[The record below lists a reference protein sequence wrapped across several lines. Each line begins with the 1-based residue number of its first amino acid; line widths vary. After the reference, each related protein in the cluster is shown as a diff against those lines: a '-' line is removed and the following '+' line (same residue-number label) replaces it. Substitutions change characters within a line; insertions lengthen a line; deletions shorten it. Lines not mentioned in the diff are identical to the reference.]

1 MEYLCFVYGGKTM
14 DSLVNIWKKVLEI
27 IKPEFAQMM
36 VSYDTWIETII
47 PTDIDDNKITLSVP
61 YEYNREI
68 ITSRYTALIKNALKF
83 ITGKDLDLNIILHG
97 ENVKKENNAS
107 SNLNPNYVFENFV
120 IGKSNQLAHATAL
133 AIAEGRGESYNPFF
147 MYGGVGLGK
156 THLMHAIGNFVL
168 KKDPTKK
175 VIYVSSEQ
183 FTNDYINAIR
193 NDKNQEFREKYRT
206 IDFLLVDD
214 IQFICDKEATQ
225 EEFFHTFNE
234 LYQNS
239 KHIIISSDRKP
250 KELPTFM
257 ERLVTRFEQGPVVDI
272 NPPDYETRVAILKKK
287 AYQLNIEIPDEVYEF
302 IASKI
307 KSNIRELEGAVKKI
321 LLHHML
327 IKKEINIELA
337 KEALKDIIN
346 EKKKKITPALVIDT
360 VEKFFNLKE
369 NDLKSKSRSQNIAFP
384 RQIAMYILKEYTD
397 LSLKQIGS
405 YFGGL
410 DHTTVLHGI
419 NKIKNNI
426 ENDVTVQNVINDILK
441 DIKE

>member
-1 MEYLCFVYGGKTM
+1 M
-14 DSLVNIWKKVLEI
+14 DSLVEIWKQVLEI

-47 PTDIDDNKITLSVP
+47 PTEIDDNKIIISVP
-61 YEYNREI
+61 YEYNRDI
-68 ITSRYTALIKNALKF
+68 ISSRYTSLIKNALKF
-83 ITGKDLDLNIILHG
+83 VTGKDLNIEIILHG
-97 ENVKKENNAS
+97 ETKKTEVATPAT
-107 SNLNPNYVFENFV
+107 NLNPSYLFENFV

-133 AIAEGRGESYNPFF
+133 AIAEGRGETYNPYF

-156 THLMHAIGNFVL
+156 THLMHAIGNYVL
-168 KKDPTKK
+168 KKDPSKK
-175 VIYVSSEQ
+175 IIYVSSEQ

-193 NDKNQEFREKYRT
+193 NDKNQEFRDKYRT
-206 IDFLLVDD
+206 VDYLLVDD
-214 IQFICDKEATQ
+214 IQFIWDKEATQ

-234 LYQNS
+234 LYQNN

-257 ERLVTRFEQGPVVDI
+257 ERLITRFEQGPVVDI

-287 AYQLNIEIPDEVYEF
+287 AYQLKIEIPDEVYEF

-307 KSNIRELEGAVKKI
+307 KSNIRELEGAIKKI

-327 IKKEINIELA
+327 IKKEINIDLA

-346 EKKKKITPALVIDT
+346 EKKKKITPAFVTET

-405 YFGGL
+405 FFGGL

-419 NKIKNNI
+419 NKIKANK
-426 ENDVTVQNVINDILK
+426 ENDPTVENIINDILK

>member
-1 MEYLCFVYGGKTM
+1 ME
-14 DSLVNIWKKVLEI
+14 SLVNIWKKVLEI

-384 RQIAMYILKEYTD
+384 RQIAMYILKEYTE

-419 NKIKNNI
+419 NKIKNNL

>member
-1 MEYLCFVYGGKTM
+1 M
-14 DSLVNIWKKVLEI
+14 DSLVEIWKKVLEI

-47 PTDIDDNKITLSVP
+47 PVEIEDDKITLSVP
-61 YEYNREI
+61 YEYNRDI
-68 ITSRYTALIKNALKF
+68 ISSRYTGLIKNALKF
-83 ITGKDLDLNIILHG
+83 ITNKELELNIILHG
-97 ENVKKENNAS
+97 EGVKKETPAAVT
-107 SNLNPNYVFENFV
+107 NLNPTYLFENFV

-133 AIAEGRGESYNPFF
+133 AIAEGRGETYNPFF

-156 THLMHAIGNFVL
+156 THLMHAIGNYVL
-168 KKDPTKK
+168 KKDSSKK
-175 VIYVSSEQ
+175 VLYVSSEQ

-193 NDKNQEFREKYRT
+193 NDKNEEFRKKYRT
-206 IDFLLVDD
+206 VDYLLVDD
-214 IQFICDKEATQ
+214 IQFIWDKEATQ

-234 LYQNS
+234 LYQNN

-287 AYQLNIEIPDEVYEF
+287 AYQLKIEIPNEVYEF

-307 KSNIRELEGAVKKI
+307 KSNIRELEGAIKKI

-337 KEALKDIIN
+337 EEALKDIIN
-346 EKKKKITPALVIDT
+346 EKKKKITPNLVIST

-397 LSLKQIGS
+397 LSLKQIGTA
-405 YFGGL
+405 FGGL
-410 DHTTVLHGI
+410 DHSTVLHGI
-419 NKIKNNI
+419 NKVKSNKD
-426 ENDVTVQNVINDILK
+426 NDPTVENVINDIIK

>member
-1 MEYLCFVYGGKTM
+1 M
-14 DSLVNIWKKVLEI
+14 DSIIDIWKKVLEI

-47 PTDIDDNKITLSVP
+47 PTEIDDNKITLSVP
-61 YEYNREI
+61 YEYNRNI
-68 ITSRYTALIKNALKF
+68 ITLRYTALIKNALKF
-83 ITGKDLDLNIILHG
+83 ITGKDLDINIIIHG
-97 ENVKKENNAS
+97 EASKKEIS
-107 SNLNPNYVFENFV
+107 PSITNLNPSYVFENFV

-133 AIAEGRGESYNPFF
+133 AIAEGRGETYNPFF

-156 THLMHAIGNFVL
+156 THLMHAIGNYVL
-168 KKDPTKK
+168 KNDPSKK
-175 VIYVSSEQ
+175 IIYVSSEQ

-193 NDKNQEFREKYRT
+193 NDKNQEFRDKYRT
-206 IDFLLVDD
+206 VDYLLVDD
-214 IQFICDKEATQ
+214 IQFIWDKEATQ

-234 LYQNS
+234 LYQNN

-257 ERLVTRFEQGPVVDI
+257 ERLITRFEQGPVVDI

-287 AYQLNIEIPDEVYEF
+287 AYQLNIEIPNEVYEF

-337 KEALKDIIN
+337 QEALKDIIN
-346 EKKKKITPALVIDT
+346 EKKKKITPGFVSETI
-360 VEKFFNLKE
+360 EKFFNLKE

-405 YFGGL
+405 FFGNL

-419 NKIKNNI
+419 NKIKNQK
-426 ENDVTVQNVINDILK
+426 ENDPTVENVINDILK

>member
-1 MEYLCFVYGGKTM
+1 M

-47 PTDIDDNKITLSVP
+47 PTDIDDKKITLSVP

-68 ITSRYTALIKNALKF
+68 ITSRYTALLKNALKF
-83 ITGKDLDLNIILHG
+83 ITGNDLDLNIILHG
-97 ENVKKENNAS
+97 ENVKKETAVS
-107 SNLNPNYVFENFV
+107 SNLNPSYVFENFV
-120 IGKSNQLAHATAL
+120 IGKSNQLAHATSL
-133 AIAEGRGESYNPFF
+133 AIAEGRGETYNPFF

-175 VIYVSSEQ
+175 IIYVSSEQ

-193 NDKNQEFREKYRT
+193 NDKNQEFRDKYRT
-206 IDFLLVDD
+206 VDFLLVDD

-234 LYQNS
+234 LFQNS

-257 ERLVTRFEQGPVVDI
+257 ERLITRFEQGPVVDI

-287 AYQLNIEIPDEVYEF
+287 AYQLNIDIPDEVYEF

-327 IKKEINIELA
+327 IKKDINIDLA

-346 EKKKKITPALVIDT
+346 EKKKKITPSLVTDT
-360 VEKFFNLKE
+360 VENHFNLKE

-405 YFGGL
+405 IFGGL

-419 NKIKNNI
+419 NKIKSNM
-426 ENDVTVQNVINDILK
+426 ENDQTVETVINDILK

>member
-1 MEYLCFVYGGKTM
+1 M
-14 DSLVNIWKKVLEI
+14 DSIVEIWKKVLEI
-27 IKPEFAQMM
+27 IKPEFTQII
-36 VSYDTWIETII
+36 SYDTWIETII
-47 PTDIDDNKITLSVP
+47 PVEIYDNHITLSVP
-61 YEYNREI
+61 YEYNKEI
-68 ITSRYTALIKNALKF
+68 ILSRYTHLIKNALKLV
-83 ITGKDLDLNIILHG
+83 TDMNLELNIILHG
-97 ENVKKENNAS
+97 EANKKETPS
-107 SNLNPNYVFENFV
+107 IETNLNPSHQFENFV

-133 AIAEGRGESYNPFF
+133 AIAEGRGESYNPYF

-168 KKDPTKK
+168 KKDSSKK
-175 VIYVSSEQ
+175 ILYVSSEQ

-206 IDFLLVDD
+206 VDFLLIDD
-214 IQFICDKEATQ
+214 IQFIWDKEATQ

-234 LYQNS
+234 LVQNN

-257 ERLVTRFEQGPVVDI
+257 ERLVSRFEQGPVVDI
-272 NPPDYETRVAILKKK
+272 NPPDYETRLAILRKK
-287 AYQLNIEIPDEVYEF
+287 AFQLKIDIPNEVYEF

-307 KSNIRELEGAVKKI
+307 KSNIRELEGAIKKI

-337 KEALKDIIN
+337 QEALKDIIE
-346 EKKKKITPALVIDT
+346 EKKKKITPSLVINT

-384 RQIAMYILKEYTD
+384 RQIAMYIIKEYTE
-397 LSLKQIGS
+397 LSLKQIGDS
-405 YFGGL
+405 FGGM
-410 DHTTVLHGI
+410 DHSTVLHGI
-419 NKIKNNI
+419 NKIRQNK
-426 ENDVTVQNVINDILK
+426 ESDPTVENVINDILK

>member
-1 MEYLCFVYGGKTM
+1 ME
-14 DSLVNIWKKVLEI
+14 SLVEIWKKVLEI

-47 PTDIDDNKITLSVP
+47 PVSINNNIITLSVP
-61 YEYNREI
+61 YEYNRDI
-68 ITSRYTALIKNALKF
+68 ITSRYTSLIKNALKI
-83 ITGKDLDLNIILHG
+83 ITNTELEINIILHG
-97 ENVKKENNAS
+97 ETTKKETPSLNT
-107 SNLNPNYVFENFV
+107 NLNSQYVFDNFV
-120 IGKSNQLAHATAL
+120 IGKSNQHAHATSL
-133 AIAEGRGESYNPFF
+133 AIAEGRGDIYNPFF

-156 THLMHAIGNFVL
+156 THLMHAIGNYVL

-175 VIYVSSEQ
+175 VLYVSSEQ
-183 FTNDYINAIR
+183 FTNDMINAIR
-193 NDKNQEFREKYRT
+193 NDKNQEFRDKYRT
-206 IDFLLVDD
+206 VDFLMVDD
-214 IQFICDKEATQ
+214 IQFISDKEATQ

-234 LYQNS
+234 LYQNN

-272 NPPDYETRVAILKKK
+272 NPPDYETRVAILRKK
-287 AYQLNIEIPDEVYEF
+287 AFQLKIEIPNEVYEF

-307 KSNIRELEGAVKKI
+307 KSNIRELEGAIKKI

-337 KEALKDIIN
+337 QEALKDIIE
-346 EKKKKITPALVIDT
+346 EKKKKITPALVINT

-384 RQIAMYILKEYTD
+384 RQIAMYIIKEYTE
-397 LSLKQIGS
+397 LSLKQIGDS
-405 YFGGL
+405 FGGM
-410 DHTTVLHGI
+410 DHSTVLHGI
-419 NKIKNNI
+419 NKIKQNK
-426 ENDVTVQNVINDILK
+426 ENDPTVENVINDILK

>member
-1 MEYLCFVYGGKTM
+1 M
-14 DSLVNIWKKVLEI
+14 DSIVEIWKKVLEI

-47 PTDIDDNKITLSVP
+47 PTEIDDTKIIISVP
-61 YEYNREI
+61 YEYNRDI
-68 ITSRYTALIKNALKF
+68 ISSRYTGLIKNALKF
-83 ITGKDLDLNIILHG
+83 VIGKDLDIDIILHG
-97 ENVKKENNAS
+97 EVRKKEVATPNT
-107 SNLNPNYVFENFV
+107 NLNPSYVFENFV

-133 AIAEGRGESYNPFF
+133 AIAEGRGETYNPFF

-156 THLMHAIGNFVL
+156 THLMHAIGNYVL
-168 KKDPTKK
+168 KKDPSKK
-175 VIYVSSEQ
+175 IIYVSSEK

-193 NDKNQEFREKYRT
+193 NDKNQEFRDKYRT
-206 IDFLLVDD
+206 VDYLLVDD

-234 LYQNS
+234 LYQNN

-257 ERLVTRFEQGPVVDI
+257 ERLITRFEQGPVVDI

-287 AYQLNIEIPDEVYEF
+287 AYQLKIEIPDEVYEF

-307 KSNIRELEGAVKKI
+307 KSNIRELEGAIKKI

-327 IKKEINIELA
+327 IKKEINIDLA
-337 KEALKDIIN
+337 EEALKDIIN
-346 EKKKKITPALVIDT
+346 EKKKKITPAFVTQT

-384 RQIAMYILKEYTD
+384 RQIAMYILKEYTE

-405 YFGGL
+405 FFGGL

-419 NKIKNNI
+419 NKIKSGKESDPTI
-426 ENDVTVQNVINDILK
+426 ENIINDILK

>member
-1 MEYLCFVYGGKTM
+1 ME
-14 DSLVNIWKKVLEI
+14 SLVNIWKKVLEI

-97 ENVKKENNAS
+97 ENVKKENTAS

-272 NPPDYETRVAILKKK
+272 NPPDYETRVAILKES
-287 AYQLNIEIPDEVYEF
+287 L
-302 IASKI
+302 S
-307 KSNIRELEGAVKKI
+307 
-321 LLHHML
+321 
-327 IKKEINIELA
+327 A
-337 KEALKDIIN
+337 KYRN
-346 EKKKKITPALVIDT
+346 
-360 VEKFFNLKE
+360 
-369 NDLKSKSRSQNIAFP
+369 SGR
-384 RQIAMYILKEYTD
+384 
-397 LSLKQIGS
+397 
-405 YFGGL
+405 GL
-410 DHTTVLHGI
+410 
-419 NKIKNNI
+419 
-426 ENDVTVQNVINDILK
+426 
-441 DIKE
+441 

>member
-1 MEYLCFVYGGKTM
+1 M

-27 IKPEFAQMM
+27 IKPEFSQMM

-68 ITSRYTALIKNALKF
+68 ITSRYTALIKNSLKF

-97 ENVKKENNAS
+97 ENVKKENTAS
-107 SNLNPNYVFENFV
+107 SNLNSNYVFENFV

-257 ERLVTRFEQGPVVDI
+257 ERLITRFEQGPVVDI